1 MTFSVGVLYSSQ
13 TLLEVIDAGGVDTAN
28 FAASFAKIGVA
39 DAKIV
44 LATAQTCRWLHIS
57 EDGAIRLTERGLYLR
72 SITVAEIYLRE
83 QLYDVLMAAPPP
95 WARKVIQG
103 RFEALQAMPDDARQ
117 CFQDCGLTD
126 GLDDDTVAWWDRT
139 GDSLRSVRSRAMNI
153 IGRKAE
159 KCSLQYEKQRTG
171 KDPIWQGFETAVS
184 GFDVLSV
191 VDAGSSKTLKIEVKG
206 SSMRKSEASFF
217 VTRNEWNTA
226 TKSSDFH
233 FHLWLLHEPPKLFVV
248 QAVDVKPH
256 IPANMGSGLWT
267 GAELFFRDFDSFATA
282 TLSEIPREA

>member
-1 MTFSVGVLYSSQ
+1 MMFSVGVLYSSQ

-72 SITVAEIYLRE
+72 SIAVTEVYLRE
-83 QLYDVLMAAPPP
+83 QLFDVLMAAPPP
-95 WARKVIQG
+95 WSRKVIQG
-103 RFEALQAMPDDARQ
+103 RFEALQTMPDDARQ
-117 CFQDCGLTD
+117 CFEDCGLTD
-126 GLDDDTVAWWDRT
+126 RLDDDTVAWWDRT

-153 IGRKAE
+153 VGRKAE
-159 KCSLQYEKQRTG
+159 KLSLQYEKKRTG

-184 GFDVLSV
+184 GFDVLSF
-191 VDAGSSKTLKIEVKG
+191 VDASSSKTLKIEVKG
-206 SSMRKSEASFF
+206 SGMRKNEASFF

-226 TKSSDFH
+226 TKSIEFL
-233 FHLWLLHEPPKLFVV
+233 FHLWLVHDPPKLFVV
-248 QAVDVKPH
+248 PAADVKPH
-256 IPANMGSGLWT
+256 IPVDIGSGRWT
-267 GAELFFRDFDSFATA
+267 GAELYFRDFGSFEQAASQT
-282 TLSEIPREA
+282 